1 MGVQI
6 SLRPRKRGRDRM
18 EIEVL
23 DQWACLLEPPG
34 EACGESQRTTVRLSN
49 FTVDDQPQAPETHT
63 PRGLHLCLELVR
75 CTEPVVRNVVCSQR
89 NQSRLS
95 TASACRARHAGMA
108 KFLVPNHLRVAR
120 RSRRNLLRLPET
132 EAGSDGDRGS

>member
-6 SLRPRKRGRDRM
+6 SLRPRKRERDRM

-63 PRGLHLCLELVR
+63 PRGLHLCLELVPLYGACCPQR
-75 CTEPVVRNVVCSQR
+75 CLFPTESVPTLDCIGV
-89 NQSRLS
+89 SRP
-95 TASACRARHAGMA
+95 T
-108 KFLVPNHLRVAR
+108 R
-120 RSRRNLLRLPET
+120 RFESVFCLF
-132 EAGSDGDRGS
+132 

>member
-6 SLRPRKRGRDRM
+6 SLRPRKRERDRM

-63 PRGLHLCLELVR
+63 PRGLHLCPEVVR
-75 CTEPVVRNVVCSQR
+75 CLEAVVRNIVCSQR
-89 NQSRLS
+89 NLS
-95 TASACRARHAGMA
+95 G
-108 KFLVPNHLRVAR
+108 
-120 RSRRNLLRLPET
+120 
-132 EAGSDGDRGS
+132 